1 MKVYQSQ
8 CLRASN
14 YVTCAKQRS
23 SSLEIGSRPAT
34 VNFVPVV
41 PRKVQGLSQ
50 RSTVRLVICA
60 AEGSGSCCGGNG
72 NGKQSCSSHESKL
85 PPPGIANVGAEFENM
100 VSRATME
107 EFEKEYDTG
116 EMQGTIT
123 RDVVA
128 EVMNEMP
135 ELQSSTNDEKFVDVD
150 AVLNEAM
157 SQANGDFV
165 FEIETEGTMV

>member
-1 MKVYQSQ
+1 MAMKVYQSQ

-135 ELQSSTNDEKFVDVD
+135 ELQR
-150 AVLNEAM
+150 
-157 SQANGDFV
+157 
-165 FEIETEGTMV
+165 